1 MQVTTVGLD
10 LAKNVFHVHGVTHDG
25 QVAFNRPLRRAQVL
39 SFFQRFEPCLVG
51 IEACASS
58 HHWARALSKLGHTV
72 RLMPPMYVKP
82 YVKRGK
88 SDAVDAEAICEAVT
102 RPTMRFVEIKSQEQ
116 QALLSLH
123 RARDFMVRQRSQL
136 INMLRSLVAEFGI
149 TIARSVARAIDFVK
163 GVIEG
168 PSDDLPELSWDV
180 LRILS
185 RQLVE
190 LHNRLRW
197 YEITMRIQA
206 RLSRQ
211 AQLLQTIPGVGPV
224 TASAV
229 AATIGSGHQFRSGRE
244 FAAWLG
250 LTPRN
255 HSSDGKERLGKI
267 TKMGDRYLRQLIV
280 VGMTSRVRQ
289 VTNHPERADPWLAD
303 LLKRKPARLATVAMA
318 NKTARIM
325 WAVLARN
332 EPYRPHAA

>member
-1 MQVTTVGLD
+1 MRHSAGVRICDREELPHAGYTVGLD
-10 LAKNVFHVHGVTHDG
+10 LAKTIFHVHGVTEG
-25 QVAFNRPLRRAQVL
+25 GEVAFNRPLRRAQVL
-39 SFFQRFEPCLVG
+39 AFFERLSPCLIG

-58 HHWARALSKLGHTV
+58 HHWGRELSKLGLTV

-102 RPTMRFVEIKSQEQ
+102 RPTMRFVEIKSEDQ

-123 RARDFMVRQRSQL
+123 RARDFVVRQRTQL
-136 INMLRSLVAEFGI
+136 INMLRSRPAEFGI
-149 TIARSVARAIDFVK
+149 AIARGVARAIDFAK
-163 GVIEG
+163 GIIDG
-168 PSDDLPELSWDV
+168 KQSGLPELAQDV
-180 LRILS
+180 PRGLS

-229 AATIGSGHQFRSGRE
+229 AATIGSGHQFKSGRKC
-244 FAAWLG
+244 ASCRRNRAGKTLG
-250 LTPRN
+250 RSATRRPPQSKLR
-255 HSSDGKERLGKI
+255 RCWI
-267 TKMGDRYLRQLIV
+267 TSVAVASGRTAIF
-280 VGMTSRVRQ
+280 S
-289 VTNHPERADPWLAD
+289 TNAS
-303 LLKRKPARLATVAMA
+303 T
-318 NKTARIM
+318 
-325 WAVLARN
+325 
-332 EPYRPHAA
+332 

>member
-10 LAKNVFHVHGVTHDG
+10 LAKTIFHVHGVTEDG
-25 QVAFNRPLRRAQVL
+25 QIAFNKPLRRSQVL
-39 SFFQRFEPCLVG
+39 TFFGRLSPCLVG

-58 HHWARALSKLGHTV
+58 HHWARELTELGHTV

-102 RPTMRFVEIKSQEQ
+102 RPTMRFVEIKSEEQ

-123 RARDFMVRQRSQL
+123 RARDFVVRQRTQL
-136 INMLRSLVAEFGI
+136 INMLRGLAAEFGI
-149 TIARSVARAIDFVK
+149 AIARGVTRAMDFAK
-163 GVIEG
+163 GMIKGEQ
-168 PSDDLPELSWDV
+168 PALPELALDV
-180 LRILS
+180 LRVLS
-185 RQLVE
+185 RQLIE

-197 YEITMRIQA
+197 YEVTMRLEA
-206 RLSRQ
+206 RRSRQ

-255 HSSDGKERLGKI
+255 HSSGGKERLGRI

-289 VTNHPERADPWLAD
+289 VRNHPERADPWLAD
-303 LLKRKPARLATVAMA
+303 LLQRKPARLATVAMA

-325 WAVLARN
+325 WAVLTKN

>member
-10 LAKNVFHVHGVTHDG
+10 LAKNIFHVHGVTETG
-25 QVAFNRPLRRAQVL
+25 EVAFNRPLRRAQVL
-39 SFFQRFEPCLVG
+39 AFFERLAPCLIG

-58 HHWARALSKLGHTV
+58 HHWGRELTKLGHTV

-102 RPTMRFVEIKSQEQ
+102 RPTMRFVEIKSKDQ

-123 RARDFMVRQRSQL
+123 RARDFVVRQRTQL
-136 INMLRSLVAEFGI
+136 INMLRSLAAEFGI
-149 TIARSVARAIDFVK
+149 TIARGVARAIDFAK
-163 GVIEG
+163 GIIEG
-168 PSDDLPELSWDV
+168 KQTGLPELAQDV
-180 LRILS
+180 LR
-185 RQLVE
+185 V
-190 LHNRLRW
+190 
-197 YEITMRIQA
+197 
-206 RLSRQ
+206 LSRQ

-229 AATIGSGHQFRSGRE
+229 AATIGSGHQFKSGRE
-244 FAAWLG
+244 FVAWLG

-255 HSSDGKERLGKI
+255 HSSGGKERLGKI

-289 VTNHPERADPWLAD
+289 VTNHPERADPWLTK
-303 LLKRKPARLATVAMA
+303 LLQRKPARLATVAMA

-325 WAVLARN
+325 WAVLTRN
-332 EPYRPHAA
+332 EPYRPHTA

>member
-1 MQVTTVGLD
+1 M
-10 LAKNVFHVHGVTHDG
+10 LA
-25 QVAFNRPLRRAQVL
+25 
-39 SFFQRFEPCLVG
+39 FFQRLSPCLVG

-58 HHWARALSKLGHTV
+58 HHWARELSKLGRTV
-72 RLMPPMYVKP
+72 RLMPPIYVKP

-102 RPTMRFVEIKSQEQ
+102 RPTMRFVEIKSEEQ

-123 RARDFMVRQRSQL
+123 RARDFIVRQRTQL
-136 INMLRSLVAEFGI
+136 INMVRSLAADFGI
-149 TIARSVARAIDFVK
+149 IIARGVARAIEFTK
-163 GVIEG
+163 SVIDG
-168 PSDDLPELSWDV
+168 KHTGLPELAQDV
-180 LRILS
+180 LRVLS
-185 RQLVE
+185 RQLVD
-190 LHNRLRW
+190 LHNRLGW
-197 YEITMRIQA
+197 YEAMLRIQA
-206 RLSRQ
+206 RLNRR

-229 AATIGSGHQFRSGRE
+229 AATIGSGRQFKSGRE

-255 HSSDGKERLGKI
+255 HSSGGKERLGKI

-289 VTNHPERADPWLAD
+289 VANHPDRADPWLTQ
-303 LLKRKPARLATVAMA
+303 LLQRKPTRLATVAMA

-325 WAVLARN
+325 WAVLTKN
-332 EPYRPHAA
+332 QPYKPHAA